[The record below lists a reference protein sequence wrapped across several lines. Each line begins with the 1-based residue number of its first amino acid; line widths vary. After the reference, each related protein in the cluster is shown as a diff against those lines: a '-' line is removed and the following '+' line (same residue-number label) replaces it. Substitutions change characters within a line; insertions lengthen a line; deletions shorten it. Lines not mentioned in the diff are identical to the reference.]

1 MEDAL
6 KVVEDRK
13 KKRQQAEVQETLD
26 NIQKRISLALNE
38 YEYNRKPPIPPS
50 EVSEAD
56 TITIEDPSSL
66 YEVLTDVKKRQKYQ
80 KQSTVVIVEYEDRI
94 DERTQILSQIEEFFN
109 ESQSSGA
116 QKLLEEVESEEV
128 DLVDATAG
136 IEEALDVAKRATDRL
151 SALQSEM
158 IRLLTINTQYPDT
171 KKGRKKMEKA
181 LLKAQEEVQELTDS
195 LVNTAADLKLTEQRR
210 DELKMKLDAKNSEI
224 SKLKKE
230 SDKVKQL
237 TTANNSLQRDM
248 DNLKSVLQKTRGE
261 LEALKNMKLAPKPPP
276 TVDGAKVAELETRVS
291 ALQKEV
297 EDHLTAKQ
305 VLEDRLKEADAHHE
319 SEMKRLQESYEIEM
333 NEMRDKFEDQ
343 IKSLVDVDDSF
354 EDTGDGLDVA
364 DTVEDREDPPSPPPP
379 PVDSSQQPPCDNP
392 PNIQNTEDPDPAKLT
407 NTEEPASTH
416 EMPEGKEPEKE
427 NVLVLTSK
435 TVSDRSP
442 ASSPLGSDSGHSGKV
457 SVNNSSTPTMN
468 ALTVRQMETYTKEQ
482 IEKLKSE
489 LAENDRKWKAE
500 VAEVRNRSKKTITS
514 VKAQLVEAQNKH
526 SQEVDTLKKDL
537 TEKANSIAE
546 LESKYQS
553 LENKLK
559 LSEEEKDRITDQ
571 FEQSVSHLTEAKQA
585 LTHLQKLVVDLETQP
600 EEVAAEMRDLI
611 SRSIQWSTPPISRPP
626 TTMPGAVGTG
636 EHSGL
641 PQDVVSPKQGT
652 SQHGTEST
660 KSVSSR
666 PNLTPSTVLDPQLCV
681 RHSPYSSQASLLNFT
696 KSATPQLSSSP
707 VVVPMSPVQTITPP
721 IAHGPVSLHD
731 SSLRR
736 SLVLSSPVGQEEN
749 DIWNNTQP
757 IRRHQ
762 GHMSVTPAVVQ
773 LSANHPVVKEW
784 VKAYN
789 SVLVFKDHL
798 ADIITEHFSEDLVSA
813 LMDMDKLDFSLDSE
827 VQGQITQMRCSLALL
842 LHQIEHVLQEALSQA
857 AMDHSHSKPEGTSD
871 DNSCVLK
878 ENSKLKVEVKGLED
892 QLATKEKSHKLEMQ
906 RSQEAI
912 TQLESTVMSLQ
923 KEIAS
928 MRRKAKE
935 LGTNQEEI
943 VMFTRLDSERN
954 EKNLNEALRRG
965 TISPDD
971 VAEVKQTMSE
981 YVGLQADRFAHLT
994 RGLQQKHL
1002 QRKLLS
1008 SLEESEQTESNQE
1021 VRGRAQELQ
1030 KKQQVQWSLEM
1041 NTMSLKREKLA
1052 RVLTMKLSEM
1062 ETTTGMF
1069 LIKPIIC
1076 NSPSTLASPI
1086 ITPIRKPLPRRFSI
1100 VLPQRPS
1107 KPAIPLQP
1115 DVKVVRIMRG
1125 SGSKS
1130 GDNPEDCQRHPK
1142 LKLIEKLLSQKKIR
1156 DQENIQ
1162 SDKPRLTKTPPL
1174 LKKTQKDTPVREWS
1188 VITSRMEEPSIV
1200 PPSLPKLYEMDCS
1213 VKQVFPLNVKCHGT
1227 KGKTPS
1233 PLLPPIKL
1241 PETAH

>member
-38 YEYNRKPPIPPS
+38 YEYNRKPTIPPS
-50 EVSEAD
+50 EVSETD

-80 KQSTVVIVEYEDRI
+80 KQSTVIIVEYEDRI

-116 QKLLEEVESEEV
+116 QKLLEEVGSDEV

-136 IEEALDVAKRATDRL
+136 IEEALEVAKRATDRL
-151 SALQSEM
+151 TALQSEM
-158 IRLLTINTQYPDT
+158 IRLLTINAQYPDT

-181 LLKAQEEVQELTDS
+181 LLKAQEEVQELTDN
-195 LVNTAADLKLTEQRR
+195 LVNTTADLKLTEQRR

-261 LEALKNMKLAPKPPP
+261 LEGLKKIKLAPKPPP
-276 TVDGAKVAELETRVS
+276 TEDDAKVAELETRVS
-291 ALQKEV
+291 TLQKEI
-297 EDHLTAKQ
+297 EDHVTAKQ
-305 VLEDRLKEADAHHE
+305 VLEDRLKEADVHHE
-319 SEMKRLQESYEIEM
+319 SEMKRLQESFEIEM
-333 NEMRDKFEDQ
+333 SEMRDKFEDQ
-343 IKSLVDVDDSF
+343 IKSLVDVDDPF
-354 EDTGDGLDVA
+354 EDTGDDLDVA
-364 DTVEDREDPPSPPPP
+364 DTVEDAEDPPPP
-379 PVDSSQQPPCDNP
+379 PADSSRQSPCDNP
-392 PNIQNTEDPDPAKLT
+392 PDIQNVEDSDPVELT
-407 NTEEPASTH
+407 NTEEPASAH
-416 EMPEGKEPEKE
+416 EIPEDKEPEKE

-442 ASSPLGSDSGHSGKV
+442 APSPLNSDSGHSGKV

-526 SQEVDTLKKDL
+526 IQEADTLKKDL
-537 TEKANSIAE
+537 AEKTNSIAE

-571 FEQSVSHLTEAKQA
+571 FEQSVNHLTEAKQA
-585 LTHLQKLVVDLETQP
+585 LTHLQKLVVDLETHP
-600 EEVAAEMRDLI
+600 EEVAAEVRDLI

-636 EHSGL
+636 EHSATSL
-641 PQDVVSPKQGT
+641 DLVPPKHGT
-652 SQHGTEST
+652 SQHGTEPA
-660 KSVSSR
+660 KSVHSSR
-666 PNLTPSTVLDPQLCV
+666 HNLTPSVVHDPQLS

-696 KSATPQLSSSP
+696 KSTTPHLSSSP

-749 DIWNNTQP
+749 DIWNNAQP

-789 SVLVFKDHL
+789 SVLLFKDHL

-857 AMDHSHSKPEGTSD
+857 AMDHSHSKPEGTAD
-871 DNSCVLK
+871 DDSCVVR
-878 ENSKLKVEVKGLED
+878 ENSELKVVVKGLED

-954 EKNLNEALRRG
+954 ERNLNKALRQG
-965 TISPDD
+965 TISTDD

-994 RGLQQKHL
+994 RGLQQRHL

-1008 SLEESEQTESNQE
+1008 SLEESEQTELSQK
-1021 VRGRAQELQ
+1021 VRDRAQELQ

-1052 RVLTMKLSEM
+1052 RVLTIKLSEM

-1086 ITPIRKPLPRRFSI
+1086 ITPIRKPLPQRLSI

-1107 KPAIPLQP
+1107 KPAIPSQP
-1115 DVKVVRIMRG
+1115 SVKIIRIARG

-1130 GDNPEDCQRHPK
+1130 GDNPEHRQGHPK

-1156 DQENIQ
+1156 DQEKVQ
-1162 SDKPRLTKTPPL
+1162 GDKLKLTKTPPL
-1174 LKKTQKDTPVREWS
+1174 LKKTQKDTAVREWS
-1188 VITSRMEEPSIV
+1188 VITSRMEEPSIIT
-1200 PPSLPKLYEMDCS
+1200 PSLPKLFELDSC

-1227 KGKTPS
+1227 KGKIPS
-1233 PLLPPIKL
+1233 PTLPPIKL